1 MKEIRSCEI
10 RADGQSAESQNAFII
25 EGTPIVF
32 DCETTIHDQ
41 FGEYQ
46 EIIERGALN
55 ECDLSDSR
63 LLYNHD
69 SNRLPLART
78 PKTMTFQMG
87 TDGLHMRAV
96 LPSTEEGKSVHEA
109 IKRGDLT
116 GMSFAFKV
124 PKGGDTYDPKT
135 NTRTIHKIEKVYE
148 VSIVP
153 FPAYNQTSVEA
164 RKQMEPRE
172 IAKKQAIIKCNG
184 IIARI

>member
-10 RADGQSAESQNAFII
+10 KTEKRSADNSNSLFI

-32 DCETTIHDQ
+32 DSITTIHDQ

-69 SNRLPLART
+69 SNRLPLAKV
-78 PKTMTFQMG
+78 PKTMTFEVG
-87 TDGLHMRAV
+87 ADGLHMRAE
-96 LPSTEEGKSVHEA
+96 LPNTEEGRSVHEA

-124 PKGGDTYDPKT
+124 PQGGDSYDERT
-135 NTRTIHKIEKVYE
+135 NTRTIHKISKVYE

-153 FPAYNQTSVEA
+153 FPAYSQTSVEA

-172 IAKKQAIIKCNG
+172 IARKNALIKCNM
-184 IIARI
+184 ILSRI